1 MSICIEC
8 DKPARARGLCQA
20 HCHQARRTIITRAR
34 TTDTLD
40 RLSDLEWLLDGG
52 TWPPAAVE
60 RVGWTV
66 GAAEQAARRHGY
78 SRVARV
84 LRPHVREAVAA

>member
-1 MSICIEC
+1 MRTCIEC
-8 DKPARARGLCQA
+8 DKPARSRGLYQA
-20 HCHQARRTIITRAR
+20 HYHHARRATITRAR

-40 RLSDLEWLLDGG
+40 RLSDLEWLIDGG
-52 TWPPAAVE
+52 VWPPSAAE

-66 GAAEQAARRHGY
+66 DAAEQAARRHGY

-84 LRPHVREAVAA
+84 LRAHIREAAA